1 MVSEPPLQMEGA
13 VIVDRIN
20 IERLM
25 EELSAILSEKHGAK
39 ITVRA
44 IPKEEAEDQ

>member
-1 MVSEPPLQMEGA
+1 MKGA
-13 VIVDRIN
+13 VVVDRIN

-25 EELSAILSEKHGAK
+25 EELSAILSEMYGAK

-44 IPKEEAEDQ
+44 IPKEEAEEK